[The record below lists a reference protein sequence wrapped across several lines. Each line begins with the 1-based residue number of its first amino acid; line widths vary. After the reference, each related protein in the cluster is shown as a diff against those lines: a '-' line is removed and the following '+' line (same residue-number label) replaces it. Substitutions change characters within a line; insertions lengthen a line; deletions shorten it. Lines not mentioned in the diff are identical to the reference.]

1 MGNELNNITFAGDR
15 EAAVDTLSNL
25 GVYLDIDQRIRQL
38 QQSGKHK
45 QAIALCVGNNPGES
59 NWAFDQFKDANQKT
73 IDINQATFDK
83 AVDQGF
89 KDVDGFETSTP
100 VVVAA
105 IALLTLLGLRPRLK
119 EYDL

>member
-45 QAIALCVGNNPGES
+45 QAI
-59 NWAFDQFKDANQKT
+59 
-73 IDINQATFDK
+73 
-83 AVDQGF
+83 
-89 KDVDGFETSTP
+89 
-100 VVVAA
+100 
-105 IALLTLLGLRPRLK
+105 
-119 EYDL
+119 Y